1 MRLRLYVVLARSPG
15 CFNDT
20 MKVIIIG
27 AGIQGVTSAWYL
39 RQYGAEVTVLERHE
53 GPGLDCSFANG
64 GGITAGFCEP
74 WNAPGIHKV
83 LLQSLGRQDAPI
95 QLRLKAIPGMLS
107 WGLGF
112 IRASRQ
118 EVFIENVKRNC
129 ALASYSIARMKE
141 IRDATGIEYRHSD
154 AGTLLLYRNQEALD
168 RHTRQAGFLREE
180 CGVASR
186 TLDRNE
192 LVALETS
199 LQPIRDQLVGGIHFP
214 GDEAGDCHIFCKNIA
229 EISFNRGVDF
239 RYGSSV
245 SRLARNGSAFKIELS
260 GGEALGADTVVVAAG
275 AYSPKLVRPLGIRI
289 PVYPAKGYSLT
300 IAMDGWENRP
310 RHIMGDMD
318 LHAGINP
325 LGETVLRVAGT
336 AEFAGFDKSLPAAR
350 TGNLVRLVE
359 AVFPELAKIMDR
371 SSLGPWTGLRP
382 MSSDGVPILGK
393 TPVPGLYLN
402 TGQGHLGWT
411 MAAASGRV
419 VADLIMGKT
428 PAMDTTHYSIDRF

>member
-1 MRLRLYVVLARSPG
+1 
-15 CFNDT
+15 

-27 AGIQGVTSAWYL
+27 AGIQGVTTAWFL
-39 RQYGAEVTVLERHE
+39 QRYGVDVTVLERYE

-64 GGITAGFCEP
+64 GGLTAGFCEP

-95 QLRLKAIPGMLS
+95 LLHLKAIPGMLS

-118 EVFIENVKRNC
+118 EAFFENVKRNSE
-129 ALASYSIARMKE
+129 LAGYSITQMKE
-141 IRDATGIEYRHSD
+141 IRDETGIEYRHSD
-154 AGTLLLYRNQEALD
+154 TGTLLLYRNQESLD
-168 RHTRQAGFLREE
+168 RHIRQAGFLREE

-186 TLDRNE
+186 TLDGNE

-199 LQPIRDQLVGGIHFP
+199 LQPIRDRLVGGIHFP
-214 GDEAGDCHIFCKNIA
+214 GDETGDCHIFCSKLA
-229 EISFNRGVDF
+229 EIVSGRGVNF
-239 RYGSSV
+239 RYDTRVLRIVRDDSSFRV
-245 SRLARNGSAFKIELS
+245 ELS
-260 GGEALGADTVVVAAG
+260 GRDPMTADTVVVAAG
-275 AYSPKLVRPLGIRI
+275 AYSPKLVRPLGVRI

-300 IAMDGWENRP
+300 ISMDGWKNRP

-325 LGETVLRVAGT
+325 LGDEVLRVAGT
-336 AEFAGFDKSLPAAR
+336 AEFTGFDKSIPAAR

-359 AVFPELAKIMDR
+359 AVFPELAEIMDR
-371 SSLGPWTGLRP
+371 DSLNPWTGLRP
-382 MSSDGVPILGK
+382 MSSDGVSILGE

-419 VADLIMGKT
+419 VADIIMGRT
-428 PAMDTTHYSIDRF
+428 PAVDPAHYSINRF